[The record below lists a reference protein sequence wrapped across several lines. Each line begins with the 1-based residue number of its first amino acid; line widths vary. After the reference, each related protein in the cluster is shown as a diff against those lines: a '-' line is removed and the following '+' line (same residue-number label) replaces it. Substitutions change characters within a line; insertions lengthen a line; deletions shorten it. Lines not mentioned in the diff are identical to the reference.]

1 MLWTDNPVLAIT
13 TIVAG
18 SPAMTTAAVRA
29 PAAAATPH
37 DPTVMT
43 TMTAG
48 VRRAVGMMTRTIARV
63 HRAAVA
69 VGGGTVIPKAIREP
83 PRHAGRRNADRR
95 VCAAAPARMTTTMTA
110 DARRA
115 PALRRAAAT
124 RTMTIG
130 AMARAGGV
138 VAAGSAIPKV
148 TRAPPRHAGR
158 RNADRRVRAAAPAK
172 TIMTIIAD
180 VRRAPALRRA
190 AVTRTTM
197 TGATARAGAAAAA
210 GSAIPKVM
218 RAPPRHAGRKN
229 EDRPVRDRG
238 PAMTMTM
245 TADVRRAPPL
255 RRAA

>member
-1 MLWTDNPVLAIT
+1 MLWTDNPVLAIA

-48 VRRAVGMMTRTIARV
+48 VRRAAGMMTTTIARV

-95 VCAAAPARMTTTMTA
+95 VRAAAPARMTTTMTA

-124 RTMTIG
+124 RTTTIG
-130 AMARAGGV
+130 AMARAGGAA
-138 VAAGSAIPKV
+138 AAGSAVPKV
-148 TRAPPRHAGR
+148 TRAPARNAGR
-158 RNADRRVRAAAPAK
+158 KKTDRRVRVRAAA
-172 TIMTIIAD
+172 M
-180 VRRAPALRRA
+180 
-190 AVTRTTM
+190 
-197 TGATARAGAAAAA
+197 
-210 GSAIPKVM
+210 
-218 RAPPRHAGRKN
+218 
-229 EDRPVRDRG
+229 
-238 PAMTMTM
+238 MTMTM
-245 TADVRRAPPL
+245 TADVRRASAPRCAAATRMTMIGETARAGAGTVAGTAILKVTREPPRHAG
-255 RRAA
+255 RRNAERRVRATAPAIIKVTPTAAAAGEGLVAG